1 MDCSRSSRSASG
13 QINLRCLASSCACSS
28 RFQRTSRT
36 SMDFWPSGESIHS
49 KSPSR
54 KGLSAKI
61 LSCGCSRRCLPMRS
75 SNRSGPSRPVLCW
88 RGGASSGIS
97 IVPSRRRNTCR
108 LRFPQRG
115 SSRRI
120 RIMSPNMLNELVIY
134 GAYWVTRPNLNH
146 GCTHAGSGAATI
158 AVGYLV
164 ECNPSAAAGLLAPA
178 HLHVVTA
185 VAGLTVRVELLGV
198 TSIVRA
204 LNLRPGLYTKLLDHF
219 HSSGVKLDRLS
230 ALWAQAVLQLFPGLV
245 SVNGRLVLVG
255 DGIKAPKR
263 GKKMPAVKLL
273 HQQSESNTKPEY
285 IMGHSMQAV
294 GLLVRAA
301 KSVFCVPLAVRIH
314 EGLVW
319 SNRDKRTLLDKMLG
333 LIDILA
339 LKAPFYFVADAYYAA
354 GKMARGL
361 LKQGNHLVTRV
372 KSNAVAYAPATP
384 KKGKKTRG
392 RPKTYG
398 KKKKLKSLFDDPKS
412 MQQIASPV
420 YGERNVTLSYRVCD
434 MLWRP
439 VGLLVRFVAVIHPT
453 RGACIL
459 MCTDT
464 TLCAVDIIRLYGLR
478 FKIECSF
485 KQAVRQ
491 IGSFA
496 YHFWMKD
503 MIPLLYRNGNQ
514 YLHRTSEDYRN
525 RVKRK
530 MHAYHAFMQAGV
542 VAQGLLQYLAVVA
555 PKLVWDSF
563 GSWLRTIRP
572 GVPPSEFVVANALRQ
587 TLPGF
592 LMGPA
597 KNDSLTKF
605 ITDRQDTEKMR
616 IFRLAS

>member
-1 MDCSRSSRSASG
+1 MDATMPDRALPRSLWA
-13 QINLRCLASSCACSS
+13 IWWNAILLLRPAFS
-28 RFQRTSRT
+28 
-36 SMDFWPSGESIHS
+36 
-49 KSPSR
+49 
-54 KGLSAKI
+54 
-61 LSCGCSRRCLPMRS
+61 
-75 SNRSGPSRPVLCW
+75 
-88 RGGASSGIS
+88 
-97 IVPSRRRNTCR
+97 R
-108 LRFPQRG
+108 LRTF
-115 SSRRI
+115 
-120 RIMSPNMLNELVIY
+120 M
-134 GAYWVTRPNLNH
+134 WF
-146 GCTHAGSGAATI
+146 
-158 AVGYLV
+158 
-164 ECNPSAAAGLLAPA
+164 
-178 HLHVVTA
+178 VTA
-185 VAGLTVRVELLGV
+185 VAGLTVRLELLGV

-204 LNLRPGLYTKLLDHF
+204 LNLRPRLYTKLLAHF
-219 HSSGVKLDRLS
+219 HSSGIKLDRLS
-230 ALWAQAVLQLFPGLV
+230 ALWAQAVLQLFPSPV
-245 SVNGRLVLVG
+245 RVNGRLVLVG

-294 GLLVRAA
+294 GLLVHAA
-301 KSVFCVPLAVRIH
+301 KSVFSVPLAVRIH

-333 LIDILA
+333 LLDILA
-339 LKAPFYFVADAYYAA
+339 IKVPFYFVADAYYAA
-354 GKMARGL
+354 GKMVRGL

-384 KKGKKTRG
+384 KKGPKKKG

-398 KKKKLKSLFDDPKS
+398 QKKKLKSLLKDPKS
-412 MQQIASPV
+412 MLQVASPV
-420 YGERNVTLSYRVCD
+420 YGEHNVILRYCVRD
-434 MLWRP
+434 LLWRP

-464 TLCAVDIIRLYGLR
+464 TLSAVDIIRLYGLR

-503 MIPLLYRNGNQ
+503 MIPLRYRNGNQ
-514 YLHRTSEDYRN
+514 YLHRKSTDYRS

-530 MHAYHAFMQAGV
+530 MRAYHAFIQAGV

-572 GVPPSEFVVANALRQ
+572 GIPPSELVVANALRH
-587 TLPGF
+587 TLPEF
-592 LMGPA
+592 LLAPA
-597 KNDSLTKF
+597 KSDSLTKF
-605 ITDRQDTEKMR
+605 ITDRQDTQNMR